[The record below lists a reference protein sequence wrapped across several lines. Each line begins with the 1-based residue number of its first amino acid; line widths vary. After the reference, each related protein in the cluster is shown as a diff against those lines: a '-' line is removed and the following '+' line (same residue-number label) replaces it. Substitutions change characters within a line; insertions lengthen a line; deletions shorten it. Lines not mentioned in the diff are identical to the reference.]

1 LRIIAIRI
9 LRDFWREPKHR
20 DSEQALKTWYALAKE
35 ASWKSPHDVKK
46 QFASAS
52 IVGNQRVVFNIA
64 GNKYRLIIHFHFN
77 TKIAYVRFMGTHKQY
92 DRIDAE
98 TI

>member
-1 LRIIAIRI
+1 MDVRH
-9 LRDFWREPKHR
+9 EPEHR
-20 DSEQALKTWYALAKE
+20 DSEQPLKTWYALAKE
-35 ASWKSPHDVKK
+35 AKWKNPHDVKK
-46 QFASAS
+46 QFANAS
-52 IVGNQRVVFNIA
+52 IVGNHRVVFNIA

-77 TKIAYVRFMGTHKQY
+77 TKIACVRFVGTHKQY